1 MLACLSVTLCM
12 KGATVRSSRRVW
24 LAGSG
29 ALAAT
34 MIAVAWL
41 ATSASGGVQPPPRA
55 SMAALGTSITATS
68 AAALAASTYASSTA
82 AVAAGSSTPSAAL
95 PADDPG
101 ASSAAVPAN
110 VSSAPSAAV
119 PANVSSAPSAA
130 VPADGSSAP
139 SAAAPANGTATA
151 SPAVLPALPGP
162 MVALGDSY
170 TAGAL
175 LPSDLRARPLGCL
188 RSTRAYPVLV
198 ATALGASL
206 TDAACSSAGVADMT
220 AAQRTDLGTNQPQLG
235 ALAPDD
241 SVVMLTLSG
250 DDIGFQ
256 NVLDECMELSFTD
269 PWGSPCRAHYTSGGT
284 DQLAALVKAEAPK
297 MTAVLADIAARA
309 PRARIVVV
317 GYPDMFPLSG
327 GCWPAVPI
335 TDGDIAY
342 LRGIE
347 LQLNAMLAADAR
359 TARAT
364 FVNTYTPTIGH
375 DFCQPERIRDVEG
388 LLPGSWAL
396 PFHPNAR
403 GQAAIAAA
411 VLAAI
416 RPA

>member
-12 KGATVRSSRRVW
+12 KGATVWSFKRVW
-24 LAGSG
+24 LTGAG
-29 ALAAT
+29 ALAAIT
-34 MIAVAWL
+34 IATTCL
-41 ATSASGGVQPPPRA
+41 AGPALGGVQPPPGA
-55 SMAALGTSITATS
+55 SMAAFEAAASATSAAAFGAGPSATS
-68 AAALAASTYASSTA
+68 AAALAGGASGTSTA
-82 AVAAGSSTPSAAL
+82 ALAAGIST
-95 PADDPG
+95 
-101 ASSAAVPAN
+101 
-110 VSSAPSAAV
+110 
-119 PANVSSAPSAA
+119 
-130 VPADGSSAP
+130 P
-139 SAAAPANGTATA
+139 SAAAPANGPATA
-151 SPAVLPALPGP
+151 SATILAALPGP

-175 LPSDLRARPLGCL
+175 LPSDLAARPLGCL
-188 RSTRAYPVLV
+188 RSDKAYPVLV
-198 ATALGASL
+198 AAALGASL
-206 TDAACSSAGVADMT
+206 TDAACSSAGIEDIT
-220 AAQRTDLGTNQPQLG
+220 AAQRTDLGTNRPQLG

-241 SVVMLTLSG
+241 SVVLLTLGG
-250 DDIGFQ
+250 DDLGFE

-284 DQLAALVKAEAPK
+284 DRLAALVKAEAPK

-309 PRARIVVV
+309 PQARIVLV

-347 LQLNAMLAADAR
+347 LQLNAMLAADAKR
-359 TARAT
+359 AGAT

-411 VLAAI
+411 VLAAV
-416 RPA
+416 RPS